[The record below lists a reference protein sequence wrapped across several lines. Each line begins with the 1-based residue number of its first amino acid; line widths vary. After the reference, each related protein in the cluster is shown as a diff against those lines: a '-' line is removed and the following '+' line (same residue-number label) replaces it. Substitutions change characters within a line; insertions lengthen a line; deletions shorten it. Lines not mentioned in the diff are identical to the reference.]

1 MPFPE
6 WRASRIAKL
15 GVIAFGS
22 AIILLFIIF
31 FYFDYTGKSDIIR
44 FLTFN
49 SISASLNESLDSDS
63 SDLEH
68 TETVLED
75 YDGDVELVVASLKQ
89 QDTSWYTT
97 YFPFWKANGYV
108 VDDSTAPLTVPQNKG
123 HEAIVYLL
131 YVAHLLT
138 CGIEIQPFLSF

>member
-1 MPFPE
+1 MPFTE

-15 GVIAFGS
+15 GMIAFGS

-31 FYFDYTGKSDIIR
+31 FYFDYRGNSDIIR
-44 FLTFN
+44 LLTFN
-49 SISASLNESLDSDS
+49 SISASLNESFDRDS

-68 TETVLED
+68 TETGLKD
-75 YDGDVELVVASLKQ
+75 YDGDVELVVANLKQ

-97 YFPFWKANGYV
+97 YFPFWKANVYAA
-108 VDDSTAPLTVPQNKG
+108 DDSTAPLAVPQNKG
-123 HEAIVYLL
+123 HEAMVYLS